1 MTGQATAAHQLRFR
15 VWAGFEPLRALQRA
29 GVVTVQ
35 MALLAQE
42 WDRCDQQRR
51 LVRAVRAMAVEAIF
65 TDRRMF
71 EQKRAALF
79 RMALIA
85 GFVDRVGLEQ
95 GISQR
100 AMRIMAI
107 IAAHL
112 SFRQRH
118 VRAAVELQADVLV
131 ALSAGVAD
139 RHLGHAAL
147 DREFR
152 HRIVAVAAGEAVTL
166 MHGTQPV
173 IAGTACMATQA
184 GPRLYIDWRTPIFC
198 VRNDEARR
206 EGIGRMLRTGAV
218 AGFAH
223 RNPRIGTIGDVQA
236 EGVEGVREMIGFEPM
251 ARDAGLLADRSGV
264 GSQRV
269 VGDRR
274 IGESGSG
281 RRHVAVHRTICREVG
296 RRE

>member
-1 MTGQATAAHQLRFR
+1 
-15 VWAGFEPLRALQRA
+15 
-29 GVVTVQ
+29 VVTVH

-51 LVRAVRAMAVEAIF
+51 LVRAVRGVAIQAILAHG
-65 TDRRMF
+65 RVL
-71 EQKRAALF
+71 EQEGSALL

-95 GISQR
+95 GTGQR
-100 AMRIMAI
+100 AMRVVAI

-112 SFRQRH
+112 SFRQGH

-131 ALSAGVAD
+131 ALRAGVAD

-152 HRIVAVAAGEAVTL
+152 HRIVAVAAGQAVTL
-166 MHGTQPV
+166 MHGTEPV
-173 IAGTACMATQA
+173 IAGTTRMTAQA
-184 GPRLYIDWRTPIFC
+184 GPRLYIDGRTPVFG
-198 VRNDEARR
+198 VRNDEAGR

-223 RNPRIGTIGDVQA
+223 RNPRVGTIGDVQA
-236 EGVEGVREMIGFEPM
+236 EGVEGMSEMIGFEPM
-251 ARDAGLLADRSGV
+251 AGDAGFLPDRSRV
-264 GSQRV
+264 GSQWV
-269 VGDRR
+269 VGDRG

-281 RRHVAVHRTICREVG
+281 RRHVVVHRTIC
-296 RRE
+296 

>member
-1 MTGQATAAHQLRFR
+1 MTI
-15 VWAGFEPLRALQRA
+15 E
-29 GVVTVQ
+29 
-35 MALLAQE
+35 
-42 WDRCDQQRR
+42 
-51 LVRAVRAMAVEAIF
+51 
-65 TDRRMF
+65 
-71 EQKRAALF
+71 AALAHGRVLEQEGSTLL
-79 RMALIA
+79 RMTLIA
-85 GFVDRVGLEQ
+85 GFIDRVGLEQ
-95 GISQR
+95 GIGQR
-100 AMRIMAI
+100 AVRVVAI
-107 IAAHL
+107 VAAHL
-112 SFRQRH
+112 SFRQGH

-131 ALSAGVAD
+131 ALRAGVAD

-166 MHGTQPV
+166 MHGTEPV
-173 IAGTACMATQA
+173 IAGTTRMTAQA
-184 GPRLYIDWRTPIFC
+184 GPRLYIDGRTPVFG
-198 VRNDEARR
+198 VRNDEAGR

-223 RNPRIGTIGDVQA
+223 RNPRVGTIGDVQA
-236 EGVEGVREMIGFEPM
+236 EGVEGVGEMIGFEPM
-251 ARDAGLLADRSGV
+251 ASDAGLLADRSRV

-269 VGDRR
+269 VGDRS